1 MTENQDDVLSFMG
14 SDHENY
20 SDIDE
25 LFGDKPRTRS
35 VTEDTITNATN
46 KRTRGMK
53 RKAQTSCSASASAPP
68 PRVTK
73 QSKKSKNSV

>member
-1 MTENQDDVLSFMG
+1 MR

-35 VTEDTITNATN
+35 VTEETSTNATN

-53 RKAQTSCSASASAPP
+53 RKAQTSCSANASDKT
-68 PRVTK
+68 VQK
-73 QSKKSKNSV
+73 VKNSV

>member
-46 KRTRGMK
+46 KRTRGMF
-53 RKAQTSCSASASAPP
+53 KAQ
-68 PRVTK
+68 
-73 QSKKSKNSV
+73 SVDLMFSECKCTATTGDKTI